1 MKIKDYIIEVEK
13 RLDQKCSWGAKEVKL
28 LLKDVVIEM
37 YEREE
42 GTKAGGSDDKNKGT
56 DRSDNQTMAT
66 SSDSDGKA
74 SVGHDMAQTL

>member
-42 GTKAGGSDDKNKGT
+42 GKGVSNDKGQRE

-66 SSDSDGKA
+66 SSDGDVKTP
-74 SVGHDMAQTL
+74 VGHDMAQTL

>member
-42 GTKAGGSDDKNKGT
+42 HDKNKGT